1 MQMNNKTYKLVS
13 TNDPNNT
20 ETLDSVTFQDAVEE
34 TLRVLQWYIIGEGE
48 HFVAVSDADP
58 NNIIELSEPVYEDA
72 QYELIDKVGYFIS
85 SSTDNKD

>member
-1 MQMNNKTYKLVS
+1 MNKQYKLVS

-20 ETLDSVTFQDAVEE
+20 EALESVTFQDAVEE

-58 NNIIELSEPVYEDA
+58 NIIIELSEPVYEDA

-85 SSTDNKD
+85 SSTNNKD